1 MYQTRQKN
9 YKSERGSDMKVAI
22 NLNTIT
28 DIQKFTALAQTVKS
42 DVRLTGKDENG
53 NDWSLS
59 AKSLF
64 CSVVISAKL
73 QKDRE
78 HTAHEVD
85 WNTIYCECE
94 EDIYNLIQDYVKI

>member
-1 MYQTRQKN
+1 
-9 YKSERGSDMKVAI
+9 MKVAVT
-22 NLNTIT
+22 LNTIS
-28 DIQKFTALAQTVKS
+28 DIERFTALAEQVKS
-42 DVRLTGKDENG
+42 DVRLVGKDENG

-64 CSVVISAKL
+64 CSVIMSAKL
-73 QKDRE
+73 QRNRE

-94 EDIYNLIQDYVKI
+94 EDIYTLIQEFVA